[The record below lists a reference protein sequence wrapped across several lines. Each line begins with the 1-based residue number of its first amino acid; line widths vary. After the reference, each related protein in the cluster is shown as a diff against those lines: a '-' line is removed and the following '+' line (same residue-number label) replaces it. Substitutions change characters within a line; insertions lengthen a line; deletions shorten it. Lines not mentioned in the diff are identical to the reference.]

1 MIVGLRALPYWAR
14 IGSAIAVVGAA
25 YFFFFTSAVVSGLGG
40 DGASDVLFDLLLAGA
55 FALLTAAM
63 VAKAVRHG
71 VLDARRSGPLDY

>member
-25 YFFFFTSAVVSGLGG
+25 YFFTSAVVSGLGG